1 MKVYLM
7 KPMIA
12 LLLFVGVAPSG
23 WAVDDWWQG
32 ALCLS
37 DSTGGMAVELL
48 GGQRLDVAA
57 APVYTSGLVKLIAD
71 QGGQSIYLR
80 ASNAVA
86 GYFAG
91 AGQFSIERFDQ
102 FRSAAS
108 GTNDRSYMIG
118 NLLEGLLILDNR
130 EQAQG
135 SEIII
140 ETALGR
146 VSVTQG
152 LVSLQINYNSKNQ
165 HYNFIFVC
173 SEGVLSLRHAS
184 GRSYQVTPGQ
194 RLSGVGF
201 AKAPSIE
208 LSDATAAMKEPI
220 IEFTARME
228 GGELDC
234 GAAAGDRITH
244 AADFA
249 TAGARSGAIACCGCV
264 AGRGSTHSDRICPSA
279 AATSAFSRSS
289 AALANLSPRKLLS
302 AGCVS
307 CSHELILCH
316 LRIDFERPGMDSASH
331 INHVLQPLCA
341 QIVHYTATTHA
352 MVAVDNECL
361 IARHGLD
368 PFRNFGHRNMQGPV
382 NLTNRHLRMFAH
394 IEKRHFILLH

>member
-23 WAVDDWWQG
+23 WAVDGWWQG

-108 GTNDRSYMIG
+108 GTNDRSYIIG

-208 LSDATAAMKEPI
+208 LSDATAGMKEPI

-228 GGELDC
+228 
-234 GAAAGDRITH
+234 AANWTAAQQQAIESRMQRILRRR
-244 AADFA
+244 APA
-249 TAGARSGAIACCGCV
+249 V
-264 AGRGSTHSDRICPSA
+264 APLPAVDALQDEVRPIRIEYAPAPPQQVPFRG
-279 AATSAFSRSS
+279 
-289 AALANLSPRKLLS
+289 
-302 AGCVS
+302 
-307 CSHELILCH
+307 
-316 LRIDFERPGMDSASH
+316 
-331 INHVLQPLCA
+331 VLQPLPTSA
-341 QIVHYTATTHA
+341 L
-352 MVAVDNECL
+352 ES
-361 IARHGLD
+361 
-368 PFRNFGHRNMQGPV
+368 F
-382 NLTNRHLRMFAH
+382 
-394 IEKRHFILLH
+394 